1 MNILITGASGFI
13 GSFLCEE
20 ALKRGMDTWAG
31 MREHSSRRW
40 LQQEK
45 LHFAFLDMTDA
56 GKLHSQLEACK
67 KKIGKWHVVIHA
79 AGATKCLKRADFFK
93 HNYECTR
100 NLVDALEDLGMFP
113 DQFLYLSSLS
123 VLGPIREDIGANG
136 TYSPILDTDEPSPNT
151 AYGESKVMSELYL
164 KEKRDATGGR
174 FCYTIFRPTG
184 VYGPREKDY
193 FMMAQSIK
201 NHVDFSV
208 GYKKQVLTFV
218 YVRDLVSAIFA
229 AIGKKEIACG
239 KTYCVS
245 DGCNYSSRAF
255 SDLIQKELNVGAVL
269 HVKAPLWL
277 LKAISYVAEMLSHV
291 TGKPSTLNADKCRI
305 MSQRNWRCDIS
316 PLKAD
321 LGYEP
326 MWPLERGVNECMAW
340 YKANGWL

>member
-1 MNILITGASGFI
+1 M
-13 GSFLCEE
+13 
-20 ALKRGMDTWAG
+20 
-31 MREHSSRRW
+31 
-40 LQQEK
+40 
-45 LHFAFLDMTDA
+45 
-56 GKLHSQLEACK
+56 
-67 KKIGKWHVVIHA
+67 
-79 AGATKCLKRADFFK
+79 
-93 HNYECTR
+93 
-100 NLVDALEDLGMFP
+100 
-113 DQFLYLSSLS
+113 
-123 VLGPIREDIGANG
+123 
-136 TYSPILDTDEPSPNT
+136 
-151 AYGESKVMSELYL
+151 
-164 KEKRDATGGR
+164 
-174 FCYTIFRPTG
+174 
-184 VYGPREKDY
+184 YGPREKDY